1 VSDALPIVDLPQ
13 HVAEAD
19 EWQRWPRKVDAHLPY
34 AVRARQVQSFCRS
47 GRLKVYQCPDG
58 SLRLDPDQL
67 RAEFGEPGELTGRE
81 RDLPKA
87 EREQRR
93 RRPGEREPDTIDP
106 LAFMFRETVGL
117 LRDTHRELLSLVKS
131 IDGPMASLLTAYER
145 QHALMSDRIKL
156 LEQNAD
162 EAATLR
168 SELADA
174 SQERDIA
181 LARHKA
187 SEARRDQTLALLKD
201 QVPSLVKRYL
211 DGDSFAAWVQRT
223 PRPVIEALLD
233 GDTLSPADAD
243 QIRRAAGI
251 PKPPTPP
258 TQPNGASSHGNS

>member
-1 VSDALPIVDLPQ
+1 MSDALPIVDLPQ

-58 SLRLDPDQL
+58 SLRLDPEAL
-67 RAEFGEPGELTGRE
+67 RAEFGEPGELAGRE

-87 EREQRR
+87 ERERR
-93 RRPGEREPDTIDP
+93 RRSVEREPDTADP
-106 LAFMFRETVGL
+106 LGFMFHETVSL
-117 LRDTHRELLSLVKS
+117 LRATHGELLSLVKS
-131 IDGPMASLLTAYER
+131 IGGPMGALLAAYEK
-145 QHALMSDRIKL
+145 QHAVMAERIRF

-187 SEARRDQTLALLKD
+187 SEARRDQTLTLLKD

-211 DGDSFAAWVQRT
+211 DGDSLAAWVQRT
-223 PRPVIEALLD
+223 PRPVIDALLD
-233 GDTLSPADAD
+233 GDTLSPADSD

-251 PKPPTPP
+251 SKPQPPPTP
-258 TQPNGASSHGNS
+258 PNGASSHGHS